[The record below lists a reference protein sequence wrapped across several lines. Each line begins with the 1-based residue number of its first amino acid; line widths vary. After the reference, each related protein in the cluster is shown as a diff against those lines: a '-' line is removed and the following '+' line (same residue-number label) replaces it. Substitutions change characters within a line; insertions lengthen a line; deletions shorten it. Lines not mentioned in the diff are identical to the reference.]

1 MSTRFFCAD
10 IFSFAISANHVP
22 PDALHRHVL
31 EEQVEFAP
39 QPRGGEGGQFGIG
52 RVHRYPLAELKCVS
66 PKRHK
71 QIATRIVAPWSSA
84 IGELRRT
91 ALFPLALRYLTS

>member
-52 RVHRYPLAELKCVS
+52 RVHRYPLAELK
-66 PKRHK
+66 
-71 QIATRIVAPWSSA
+71 TRIVGPWSSA

-91 ALFPLALRYLTS
+91 ALSSTGLTVSYFLSSEFCSDRFS